1 LVKQLGKM
9 KKVGPTRG
17 LGPRYGATVRKRY
30 VKVITELKKEHKC
43 PQCGFARV
51 RRESVGV
58 WKCKK
63 CGFTFTG
70 GAYTPVTKLGVVAK
84 RAAKGAPAEE
94 TAKAVATAE
103 EETE

>member
-1 LVKQLGKM
+1 MVRSLGRT

-17 LGPRYGATVRKRY
+17 LGPRYGSTVRKRY
-30 VKVITELKKEHKC
+30 IKVITELKKAHRC

-51 RRESVGV
+51 KRESVGV

-94 TAKAVATAE
+94 TAKTVAE